1 MAKTAVVVVFEALT
15 FGWQAF
21 DMACK
26 PFLDKALSVMS
37 NSDPTRDPDGDAD
50 FVDRKEKGSL
60 SESDA
65 FFSDEN
71 PTVA

>member
-1 MAKTAVVVVFEALT
+1 
-15 FGWQAF
+15 
-21 DMACK
+21 MACK

>member
-1 MAKTAVVVVFEALT
+1 
-15 FGWQAF
+15 
-21 DMACK
+21 MACK
-26 PFLDKALSVMS
+26 PFLDMALYAM
-37 NSDPTRDPDGDAD
+37 DKFDLARDLDGGDDD

-60 SESDA
+60 SESDI